1 MREASAGS
9 EKWVRNRA
17 EVNGSDAEDH
27 HFGGLD
33 QRGNRLALLQT
44 HLANSICGDNGS
56 DVLTADGERHLS
68 HQPHGLDVSDAAD
81 KLISSADPAEVAAAL
96 ADVAGFPG
104 AIQEFVDLLFRDAMV
119 AAGGLDGADL
129 ALIDPLLER
138 GIANAQDLGS
148 FTWRE

>member
-1 MREASAGS
+1 MREASAGPG
-9 EKWVRNRA
+9 KWVRNRA

-44 HLANSICGDNGS
+44 HLANSIGSDNGS
-56 DVLTADGERHLS
+56 DVLTADGEGHLGQQS
-68 HQPHGLDVSDAAD
+68 LCLDVRDAAD
-81 KLISSADPAEVAAAL
+81 QLISSADPAEVAAAL
-96 ADVAGFPG
+96 ADVAGFAG
-104 AIQEFVDLLFRDAMV
+104 AVQEFVDLLFRDAMV

>member
-1 MREASAGS
+1 
-9 EKWVRNRA
+9 
-17 EVNGSDAEDH
+17 VNGSDAEDH

-56 DVLTADGERHLS
+56 DVLAADGERHLS

-96 ADVAGFPG
+96 ADVAGFAG

-129 ALIDPLLER
+129 ALFDPLLAR
-138 GIANAQDLGS
+138 AMTNSPGVGR
-148 FTWRE
+148 F